1 MKLLK
6 LMDINDYFN
15 DNQDVLIVAYNIK
28 LYEGTFGNIPVKYS
42 KYELVPQ
49 KIVTDHETIVIEL
62 DC

>member
-1 MKLLK
+1 MLK
-6 LMDINDYFN
+6 LSDINDYID
-15 DNQDVLIVAYNIK
+15 DNQDVRIIAYNIK
-28 LYEGTFGNIPVKYS
+28 LFEGACGDIPIKLS

>member
-1 MKLLK
+1 MLK
-6 LMDINDYFN
+6 LSDINDYIS
-15 DNQDVLIVAYNIK
+15 DNQKVRIVAYNIK
-28 LYEGTFGNIPVKYS
+28 LFEDLCGDIPIKLS

>member
-1 MKLLK
+1 MLK
-6 LMDINDYFN
+6 LSDINDYF
-15 DNQDVLIVAYNIK
+15 DDKQDVRIVAYNIK
-28 LYEGTFGNIPVKYS
+28 LYEGEAGNIPAKYI